1 VLDRL
6 IRLYPARWRAR
17 YGDELAQLVLDLRS
31 SRPAASLAA
40 DLVIGAFRTH
50 LQERTTM
57 DATGRRVLRQTVL
70 IAGLVWLGLAVEI
83 VLSNV
88 VFPSRRDNDGMSVLL
103 SYLCVFAALFLIGL
117 LAARAGAGRRGQIL
131 AGVVA
136 GVAIGA
142 LTVATFFVVDNVWLD
157 VVAHQ
162 QTKIDGFAR
171 SGATSMRAYV
181 NDGLIGAAVFLTVAF
196 GVFGAGLSL
205 AGGLAHRE
213 RRAAG

>member
-57 DATGRRVLRQTVL
+57 GATGHRVLRQTAL
-70 IAGLVWLGLAVEI
+70 IAGLVWLGLVLEI
-83 VLSNV
+83 VLTNV
-88 VFPSRRDNDGMSVLL
+88 AFPTRRDHDGVPVLL

-162 QTKIDGFAR
+162 QTKIDGFTR